1 MSRNA
6 LSNANAHRPT
16 DRNATTY
23 GVVNG
28 SGEKVERETEKPR
41 AAHMHV
47 DLYLI
52 SEIYLR
58 FSRSLSRRRHDRE
71 MLRSFFLFSSPQSDR
86 RKVCQTHTA
95 ALVNPKKI

>member
-28 SGEKVERETEKPR
+28 SGEKVERETENP
-41 AAHMHV
+41 V
-47 DLYLI
+47 
-52 SEIYLR
+52 
-58 FSRSLSRRRHDRE
+58 RHTC
-71 MLRSFFLFSSPQSDR
+71 ML
-86 RKVCQTHTA
+86 TY
-95 ALVNPKKI
+95 I